1 MGNQEK
7 PKTEVNQENA
17 TSNPAPVEQ
26 KTQQSSNFTK
36 GIIIILISSFI
47 MSMQN
52 VITRVILS
60 KKTVLG
66 VWEMGG
72 YISPSMGN
80 SILILVLR
88 MLIALPVL
96 AFIVAPRIHK
106 STWKDIGSLLK
117 PENRTR
123 LYASLASGVFL
134 FLSSFSIY
142 YALGSIPTGVAT
154 TIFFIYP
161 TITILLLWVFF
172 SEKPPVS
179 LVFAMLTIYLGG
191 FLTIPEASF
200 NARGE
205 SNILFGALAAAISG
219 ITFAA
224 YVIMIRI
231 AKVHPAPFSIIGF
244 SIILIMGVMMLPLF
258 DFQVPTDH
266 WDELLIGCVALAT
279 TTLFGYLLNNFG
291 VPLIGPALT
300 SVISAS
306 GPALTAILAL
316 ITIDESLTLH
326 QMIGVFIVTLWV
338 VGISVENLRKA
349 ASNNPPKP
357 AVK

>member
-1 MGNQEK
+1 MGNQDKPNTTQNTSGAQTPTHEAK
-7 PKTEVNQENA
+7 PKY
-17 TSNPAPVEQ
+17 
-26 KTQQSSNFTK
+26 SNFTK
-36 GIIIILISSFI
+36 GVILILISSLI

-66 VWEMGG
+66 IWEMGG

-88 MLIALPVL
+88 MLIALPIL
-96 AFIVAPRIHK
+96 AFLVAPRIYKNTWVDIK
-106 STWKDIGSLLK
+106 SLIK
-117 PENRTR
+117 PENKNRR
-123 LYASLASGVFL
+123 IASLASGVFL

-142 YALGSIPTGVAT
+142 LALGSIPTGVAT

-161 TITILLLWVFF
+161 TVTIVLLWIFF
-172 SEKPPVS
+172 SEKPPVP

-191 FLTIPEASF
+191 FLTIPESSF
-200 NARGE
+200 SSNADQ
-205 SNILFGALAAAISG
+205 SNILIGAMAAAISG
-219 ITFAA
+219 ITFAG

-244 SIILIMGVMMLPLF
+244 TIILILGVMILPLF
-258 DFQVPTDH
+258 EFQVPTDH
-266 WDELLIGCVALAT
+266 WDELLVGCIALAT

-306 GPALTAILAL
+306 GPAVTAILAL
-316 ITIDESLTLH
+316 VIINESLTLH

-338 VGISVENLRKA
+338 VGISVENMRKA
-349 ASNNPPKP
+349 SAPPKP
-357 AVK
+357 NN